1 MRTYG
6 RLAVSRTRLVELL
19 RARPGEASAIT
30 GDDLAVLLRC
40 KEEDN
45 RSLREA
51 IDELILDGYPIGS
64 SSAKRGG
71 YYWIS
76 TEAEL
81 TKATDTLRSRI
92 REHEKKIE
100 ALERGF
106 RRGVAQAVLL

>member
-1 MRTYG
+1 MARGTGSRDARDARVPRRRRGAGVGELSRAGHLLHAGGAMRTYG

-64 SSAKRGG
+64 AGAPRGG
-71 YYWIS
+71 Y
-76 TEAEL
+76 
-81 TKATDTLRSRI
+81 
-92 REHEKKIE
+92 
-100 ALERGF
+100 
-106 RRGVAQAVLL
+106 RRV